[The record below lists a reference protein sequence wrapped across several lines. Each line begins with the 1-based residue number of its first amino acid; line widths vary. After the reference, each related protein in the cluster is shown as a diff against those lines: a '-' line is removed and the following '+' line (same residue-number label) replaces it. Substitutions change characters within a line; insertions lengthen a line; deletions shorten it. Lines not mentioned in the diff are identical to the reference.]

1 MLKFKVKDM
10 ITVWRVMNYNKM
22 CYYPQIFA
30 TRVQAAKQLPAIA
43 NEVMAKYHLDLNK
56 TFSTMSMSEVVE
68 SGIFWNKDFGILLT
82 VTHQLWGSEEKEK
95 HFAVTQV
102 WHSDFESLED
112 GQSYQIV
119 LDNGYQTTGEYD
131 ASYGLFVSG
140 DSCFSAEEV
149 YRVKSY
155 KGGELF
161 EDAC

>member
-1 MLKFKVKDM
+1 MLKFKVKVM

-43 NEVMAKYHLDLNK
+43 NEIMAKYYLDLNK

-68 SGIFWNKDFGILLT
+68 SGIFWNKDFGILLI
-82 VTHQLWGSEEKEK
+82 VTHQILGKEEQVKPP
-95 HFAVTQV
+95 VTACC

-112 GQSYQIV
+112 GRSYQII
-119 LDNGYQTTGEYD
+119 LDSGYQTTGQYD
-131 ASYGLFVSG
+131 ATYGIFV
-140 DSCFSAEEV
+140 DKNNCFLTEEV

-161 EDAC
+161 EDAY